1 MLYLLLTVQRYGAP
15 AEGDANAMADWTTEE
30 LDTIGAAD
38 ELEIAA
44 RRPDGTLRPYVT
56 IWVVRVG
63 DDLYVRSYR
72 GRGGAWFRSVLRQ
85 PEGHIRA
92 GGVERD
98 VAFSEPGDAGRDAVD
113 QAYRAKYASRYARN
127 IVDPIV
133 SQDAAAAT
141 LRLVAR

>member
-1 MLYLLLTVQRYGAP
+1 MT
-15 AEGDANAMADWTTEE
+15 DWTAEE
-30 LDTIGAAD
+30 LDKIDAAD

-44 RRPDGTLRPYVT
+44 RRPDGTLRPYTT

-72 GRGGAWFRSVLRQ
+72 GRDGAWFRSVLRQ

-98 VAFSEPGDAGRDAVD
+98 VAFAEAGDAGQDAID

-133 SQDAAAAT
+133 SPDAAAAT
-141 LRLVAR
+141 LRLVAH